1 MLLFKV
7 YNTFTYWESVGSVV
21 IVILAINAF
30 TRFISLVNTHFL
42 KIIMKKNTIKN
53 AISFTKLLLW
63 NNFRV
68 ISRRNITNALFL
80 SGRFWFYPL
89 QNENILS
96 PIRYNITPPPPSR
109 QQLLSEV
116 HPMEMQYVEL
126 GYSKLASLIFGLIS
140 SHCVLW
146 YVINK
151 RYRPLDN

>member
-1 MLLFKV
+1 MHLHVLF
-7 YNTFTYWESVGSVV
+7 SSL
-21 IVILAINAF
+21 ILI
-30 TRFISLVNTHFL
+30 FL
-42 KIIMKKNTIKN
+42 KIIMNKKHDKKN

-68 ISRRNITNALFL
+68 IGRRNITNALFL

-89 QNENILS
+89 QNESILS

-140 SHCVLW
+140 SHCVL
-146 YVINK
+146 
-151 RYRPLDN
+151 

>member
-1 MLLFKV
+1 M
-7 YNTFTYWESVGSVV
+7 YNTFTYWESVESVD

-30 TRFISLVNTHFL
+30 TRFIFLVNTQFF
-42 KIIMKKNTIKN
+42 KNYNEKKNTIKD

-68 ISRRNITNALFL
+68 SGRRNITNALLQLKFL

-89 QNENILS
+89 QNENTLS
-96 PIRYNITPPPPSR
+96 PIRYNIIPPPPSR

-140 SHCVLW
+140 SHCVL
-146 YVINK
+146 
-151 RYRPLDN
+151 

>member
-1 MLLFKV
+1 MLFHSQNFYFGIIFEL
-7 YNTFTYWESVGSVV
+7 SVV
-21 IVILAINAF
+21 E
-30 TRFISLVNTHFL
+30 IS
-42 KIIMKKNTIKN
+42 
-53 AISFTKLLLW
+53 
-63 NNFRV
+63 
-68 ISRRNITNALFL
+68 L

-140 SHCVLW
+140 SHCVL
-146 YVINK
+146 
-151 RYRPLDN
+151 

>member
-1 MLLFKV
+1 MHLHVLF
-7 YNTFTYWESVGSVV
+7 SSL
-21 IVILAINAF
+21 ILI
-30 TRFISLVNTHFL
+30 FL
-42 KIIMKKNTIKN
+42 KIIMNKKHDKKN

-68 ISRRNITNALFL
+68 IGRRNITNALFL

-140 SHCVLW
+140 SHCVL
-146 YVINK
+146 
-151 RYRPLDN
+151 

>member
-1 MLLFKV
+1 M

-68 ISRRNITNALFL
+68 IGRRNITNALLQLKFL

-96 PIRYNITPPPPSR
+96 PIRYNITPLP
-109 QQLLSEV
+109 
-116 HPMEMQYVEL
+116 
-126 GYSKLASLIFGLIS
+126 
-140 SHCVLW
+140 
-146 YVINK
+146 
-151 RYRPLDN
+151 PLDSNYFLKYILWKCNMSNLGTVN

>member
-1 MLLFKV
+1 MGKCWKCCYSNLSNKCI
-7 YNTFTYWESVGSVV
+7 YTFY
-21 IVILAINAF
+21 F
-30 TRFISLVNTHFL
+30 PRNTHFL
-42 KIIMKKNTIKN
+42 KIIMNKKHDKKN

-63 NNFRV
+63 NNCRV
-68 ISRRNITNALFL
+68 IGRRNITNALFL

-146 YVINK
+146 YIINK

>member
-1 MLLFKV
+1 MHLHVLF
-7 YNTFTYWESVGSVV
+7 SSL
-21 IVILAINAF
+21 IL
-30 TRFISLVNTHFL
+30 SFL
-42 KIIMKKNTIKN
+42 KIIMKKNTIKD

-68 ISRRNITNALFL
+68 IGRRNITNALFL

-89 QNENILS
+89 QNENTLS
-96 PIRYNITPPPPSR
+96 PIRYNIIPPPPSR

-140 SHCVLW
+140 SHCVL
-146 YVINK
+146 
-151 RYRPLDN
+151 